1 VIKWVDLQA
10 DGPHQGQPVYI
21 AGEPPE
27 SARAA
32 LVMAH
37 GRGATASDMLLL
49 AEKLSR
55 PGFTFFAPQASSNH
69 WYPNRFSAPL
79 ESNEPWLTSAL
90 DAIDEIVR
98 RASEAGIPRERIL
111 LLGFSQGA
119 CLALEYA
126 VRYPARYGGVAGLA
140 GSLIGPAGTARS
152 EQSTLEGTPV
162 FLGCSDTDPFI
173 PKERVL
179 ESAVTLERLGAQVDV
194 RLYPGLDHRI
204 NLDQVHAV
212 KKMMENL

>member
-1 VIKWVDLQA
+1 MNKWFDLQA
-10 DGPHQGQPVYI
+10 GGPHQGQPVYL
-21 AGEPPE
+21 AGDSPDK
-27 SARAA
+27 ARAA
-32 LVMAH
+32 MVMAH
-37 GRGATASDMLLL
+37 GRGATAADMLLL

-55 PGFTFFAPQASSNH
+55 PGFAFLVPQAAENH

-79 ESNEPWLTSAL
+79 ESNEPWLSSAL
-90 DAIDEIVR
+90 AAMDEIAR
-98 RASEAGIPRERIL
+98 WASEAGVPRERIL

-126 VRYPARYGGVAGLA
+126 VRHPARYGGLAGLA
-140 GSLIGPAGTARS
+140 GSLIGPAGLVRAQKGS
-152 EQSTLEGTPV
+152 LDGTPV

-179 ESAVTLERLGAQVDV
+179 ESATFFEQLGAQVDV

-212 KKMMENL
+212 EKMMENL